1 MTSVSKQSQKPQA
14 IIQHIIFWHDIKAK
28 AFNTLHFSLKLQNS
42 MYDQRDPWTLALVIF
57 VSIVAVKIGVHNL
70 EWGLKTASE
79 VITQTE
85 AHSNK

>member
-1 MTSVSKQSQKPQA
+1 VKEA
-14 IIQHIIFWHDIKAK
+14 CLNDIKAR
-28 AFNTLHFSLKLQNS
+28 AFNTLHFPLKLQKY
-42 MYDQRDPWTLALVIF
+42 MHDQKDSWTLALVIF